1 MNISVHGCLST
12 NVFQQIQRIQNM
24 NLRRLYEGR
33 KIELENRDD
42 SIVGAGE
49 KILYH
54 GTSEA
59 SCSSIMKSNFNRN
72 FAGQNGNCY
81 FKVD

>member
-1 MNISVHGCLST
+1 
-12 NVFQQIQRIQNM
+12 M